1 MNKKLIAAIIAGL
14 ISLLGI
20 VLIWQRGGIFA
31 WIFSITG
38 ALLLIEIVIRSR
50 TTMLK
55 RTVVTACTLTAL
67 WLLTYGSIIGIWET
81 GEVAE
86 LKIDTGSEEHQ
97 VRVWLLDVNDNIE
110 IFYDAE
116 PDVAEFLLNE
126 PKVSLVRND
135 QTLEFLKVEISTL
148 ETAPAEKMNQ
158 IFELWNEKY
167 GSRNLAT
174 PIYSLMFG
182 RAKDKVAL
190 ILTLTR

>member
-67 WLLTYGSIIGIWET
+67 WLLTYGSIIAIWET

-86 LKIDTGSEEHQ
+86 LRIDTGSEENQ

-190 ILTLTR
+190 ILTLNR

>member
-55 RTVVTACTLTAL
+55 NTMVTACTLTAL

-97 VRVWLLDVNDNIE
+97 VRVWLLDVDDNIE

>member
-81 GEVAE
+81 GEVVE
-86 LKIDTGSEEHQ
+86 LNIDTGSEEHQ
-97 VRVWLLDVNDNIE
+97 VRVWLLDINDNIE

>member
-67 WLLTYGSIIGIWET
+67 WLLTYGSIIAIWET

-86 LKIDTGSEEHQ
+86 LRIDMVSEENQ

-190 ILTLTR
+190 FLTLTR

>member
-182 RAKDKVAL
+182 RAKDKVGL

>member
-50 TTMLK
+50 ITMLK
-55 RTVVTACTLTAL
+55 STVVTACTLTAL

-86 LKIDTGSEEHQ
+86 LKIDTGIEEHQ

-182 RAKDKVAL
+182 RAKDKVGL

>member
-50 TTMLK
+50 ITMLK
-55 RTVVTACTLTAL
+55 STVVTACTLTAL

-86 LKIDTGSEEHQ
+86 LKIDTGIEEHQ

>member
-1 MNKKLIAAIIAGL
+1 MNKKLITAIIAGL

-20 VLIWQRGGIFA
+20 VLIWQRGGLFA

-55 RTVVTACTLTAL
+55 NTMITACTLTAL

-190 ILTLTR
+190 ILTLIR

>member
-20 VLIWQRGGIFA
+20 VLIWQRGGLFA

-55 RTVVTACTLTAL
+55 NTMVTACTLTAL
-67 WLLTYGSIIGIWET
+67 WLLTYSSIIGIWET

-97 VRVWLLDVNDNIE
+97 IRVWLLDVNDNIE

-135 QTLEFLKVEISTL
+135 QTLEFLKVEINTL

-182 RAKDKVAL
+182 RAKDKVGL

>member
-20 VLIWQRGGIFA
+20 VLIWQRGGLFA

-55 RTVVTACTLTAL
+55 NTMVTACTLTAL

>member
-20 VLIWQRGGIFA
+20 VLIWQRGGLFA

-55 RTVVTACTLTAL
+55 STMVTACTLTAL

-86 LKIDTGSEEHQ
+86 LKIDTGIEEHQ

-116 PDVAEFLLNE
+116 PDVAEFLLSE
-126 PKVSLVRND
+126 PKVRLVRND
-135 QTLEFLKVEISTL
+135 QTLEFLKVEIRTL

>member
-50 TTMLK
+50 ITMLK
-55 RTVVTACTLTAL
+55 STVVTACTLTAL

-158 IFELWNEKY
+158 ILELWNEKY

-190 ILTLTR
+190 ILTLTL

>member
-1 MNKKLIAAIIAGL
+1 MNKKLIAPIIAGL
-14 ISLLGI
+14 MCLLGI
-20 VLIWQRGGIFA
+20 VLIWQRGGIFP

-67 WLLTYGSIIGIWET
+67 WLLTYGSIIAIWET

-86 LKIDTGSEEHQ
+86 LRIDTGSEENQ

>member
-67 WLLTYGSIIGIWET
+67 WLLTYGSIIAIWET

-86 LKIDTGSEEHQ
+86 LRIDTGSEENQ

-158 IFELWNEKY
+158 IFDLWNEKY

>member
-38 ALLLIEIVIRSR
+38 ALLLIEITRIRSR

-55 RTVVTACTLTAL
+55 NTMVTACTLTAL
-67 WLLTYGSIIGIWET
+67 WLLTHGSIIGIWET

-116 PDVAEFLLNE
+116 PDVAEVLLNE
-126 PKVSLVRND
+126 PKVTVRND

>member
-1 MNKKLIAAIIAGL
+1 MNKKLIAAIIARL

-67 WLLTYGSIIGIWET
+67 WLLTYGSIIAIWET

-86 LKIDTGSEEHQ
+86 LRIDTGSEENQ

>member
-20 VLIWQRGGIFA
+20 VLIWQRGGLFA

-55 RTVVTACTLTAL
+55 NTMATACTLTAL

>member
-67 WLLTYGSIIGIWET
+67 WLLTYGSIIAIWET

-86 LKIDTGSEEHQ
+86 LRIDTGSEENQ

-148 ETAPAEKMNQ
+148 ETAPPEKMNQ

-182 RAKDKVAL
+182 RARDKVAL
-190 ILTLTR
+190 ILTLTH

>member
-14 ISLLGI
+14 ISLIGI
-20 VLIWQRGGIFA
+20 ALIWQRGGIFA

-55 RTVVTACTLTAL
+55 STMVTACILTAL

-182 RAKDKVAL
+182 RAKDKVGL

>member
-55 RTVVTACTLTAL
+55 STMVTACTLTAL
-67 WLLTYGSIIGIWET
+67 WLLTYSSIIGIWET

-86 LKIDTGSEEHQ
+86 LKIDTGIEEHQ
-97 VRVWLLDVNDNIE
+97 VRVWLLDVDDNIE

>member
-20 VLIWQRGGIFA
+20 VLIWQRGGLFA

-55 RTVVTACTLTAL
+55 NTMVTACTLTTL

>member
-1 MNKKLIAAIIAGL
+1 M
-14 ISLLGI
+14 
-20 VLIWQRGGIFA
+20 
-31 WIFSITG
+31 IFSITG

-50 TTMLK
+50 TTIVKNTM
-55 RTVVTACTLTAL
+55 VTACTLTAL

>member
-20 VLIWQRGGIFA
+20 VLIWQRGGLFA

-38 ALLLIEIVIRSR
+38 ALLLIEIVIHAR

-55 RTVVTACTLTAL
+55 STMVTACTLTAL
-67 WLLTYGSIIGIWET
+67 WLLTYSSIIGIWET

-116 PDVAEFLLNE
+116 PDVAEVLLNE

>member
-67 WLLTYGSIIGIWET
+67 WLLTYSSIIGIWET

-148 ETAPAEKMNQ
+148 ETTPAEKMNE

>member
-20 VLIWQRGGIFA
+20 VLIWQRGGLFA
-31 WIFSITG
+31 WIFSFTG
-38 ALLLIEIVIRSR
+38 ALLLIEIVIRSP

-55 RTVVTACTLTAL
+55 NTMVTACTLTAL

-135 QTLEFLKVEISTL
+135 QTIEFLKVEISTL

>member
-14 ISLLGI
+14 IRLLGI

-97 VRVWLLDVNDNIE
+97 VRVWVLDVNDNIE

-148 ETAPAEKMNQ
+148 ETAPAEKMNE

-190 ILTLTR
+190 ILTLPR

>member
-67 WLLTYGSIIGIWET
+67 WLLTYGSIIAIWET

-86 LKIDTGSEEHQ
+86 LRIDTGSEENQ

-182 RAKDKVAL
+182 RAKDKVGL

>member
-20 VLIWQRGGIFA
+20 VLIWQRGGLFA

-38 ALLLIEIVIRSR
+38 ALLLIEIVIHAR

-55 RTVVTACTLTAL
+55 STMVTACTLTAL
-67 WLLTYGSIIGIWET
+67 WLLTYSSIIGIWET

-86 LKIDTGSEEHQ
+86 LRIDTGSEEHQ
-97 VRVWLLDVNDNIE
+97 VRVWLLNVNDNIE

-126 PKVSLVRND
+126 PKVSLARND

>member
-55 RTVVTACTLTAL
+55 NTMVTACTLTAL

>member
-14 ISLLGI
+14 ISLIGI
-20 VLIWQRGGIFA
+20 ALIWQRGGIFA

-55 RTVVTACTLTAL
+55 STMVTACTLTAL

>member
-20 VLIWQRGGIFA
+20 VLIWQRGGLFA

-55 RTVVTACTLTAL
+55 STMVTACTLTAL

>member
-55 RTVVTACTLTAL
+55 NTMITACTLTAL

>member
-1 MNKKLIAAIIAGL
+1 MNKKLITAIIAGL

-20 VLIWQRGGIFA
+20 VLIWQRGGLFA
-31 WIFSITG
+31 WIFSVTG

-55 RTVVTACTLTAL
+55 NTMVTACTLTAL

>member
-20 VLIWQRGGIFA
+20 VLIWQRGGIFP

-67 WLLTYGSIIGIWET
+67 WLLTYGSIIAIWET

-86 LKIDTGSEEHQ
+86 LRIDTGSEENQ

-135 QTLEFLKVEISTL
+135 QTIEFLKVEISTL

>member
-14 ISLLGI
+14 ISLIGI

-86 LKIDTGSEEHQ
+86 LKIDTGIEEHQ

-116 PDVAEFLLNE
+116 PEAAESLLNE

-135 QTLEFLKVEISTL
+135 QTLEFLKVEISTP

>member
-67 WLLTYGSIIGIWET
+67 WLLTYGSIIAIWET

-86 LKIDTGSEEHQ
+86 LRIDTGSEENQ

-174 PIYSLMFG
+174 PVYSLMFG
-182 RAKDKVAL
+182 RAKDKVGL

>member
-20 VLIWQRGGIFA
+20 VLIWQRGGLFA

-55 RTVVTACTLTAL
+55 STMVTACTLTAL

-86 LKIDTGSEEHQ
+86 LKIDTGIEEHQ

>member
-38 ALLLIEIVIRSR
+38 ALLLMEIVIRSR

-67 WLLTYGSIIGIWET
+67 WLLTYGSIIAIWET

-86 LKIDTGSEEHQ
+86 LRIDTGSEENQ

>member
-14 ISLLGI
+14 ISLIGI
-20 VLIWQRGGIFA
+20 VLIWQRGGLFA

-55 RTVVTACTLTAL
+55 STMVTACTLTAL

>member
-20 VLIWQRGGIFA
+20 VLIWQRGGLFA

-55 RTVVTACTLTAL
+55 RTVVTASTLTAL

-86 LKIDTGSEEHQ
+86 LKIDTGIEEHQ

-126 PKVSLVRND
+126 PKVRLVRND